1 VRAALHL
8 PDRRYTQRASRFRKR
23 VSVLAVLL
31 LAGYSSLAALGI
43 SQANADVGDLGPP
56 PAEPEIEQVLTDFYG
71 AEHPLGSTVDVRFDG
86 PIRVGAPADHA
97 NPPPGPWCV
106 RCGYPDQGI
115 SPMYPVSALVTVT
128 INQGLQSSALAP
140 SDSVESTATY
150 NGTPCPGVTQSLNCP
165 VYYFY
170 RDGQG
175 DWQVA

>member
-8 PDRRYTQRASRFRKR
+8 SDRRCTQRASRFRKR
-23 VSVLAVLL
+23 VSVLAVVLV
-31 LAGYSSLAALGI
+31 AAYCILVAFGV
-43 SQANADVGDLGPP
+43 SQANGDVGDLGPP

-71 AEHPLGSTVDVRFDG
+71 AGHPLGSTVDVRFDG

-150 NGTPCPGVTQSLNCP
+150 NGTPCPGVTESLNCP

-170 RDGQG
+170 RDGQ
-175 DWQVA
+175 DNWQVA